1 MKKESKDNYINDLR
15 NAAQLPQ
22 PALMKS
28 IHETSKDLE
37 KLSPQDQ
44 LQWAFEEFDESF
56 VVTTSFGIQSAVL
69 LHMTKEL
76 KSSQKPKVIW
86 VDTGYLPKE
95 TYNYA
100 EKLTTLFELNLV
112 VAQSPV
118 SPARMEALNGRL
130 WETGVQKDLEK
141 YHQIR
146 KVAPLE
152 KAFSDLNVHCWASGV
167 RKGQTKNRQAM
178 SYIDCIRMYI
188 YDIKLSD

>member
-1 MKKESKDNYINDLR
+1 MKKESKENYINDLR
-15 NAAQLPQ
+15 NAAQFPQ

-86 VDTGYLPKE
+86 VDTGYLPNVDKHPSFRE
-95 TYNYA
+95 LMKAKHKAYYNRTNTYHIYEGEELTHRLISWLVQNVSNAVEIDTFLAMPVRTRICNY
-100 EKLTTLFELNLV
+100 LN
-112 VAQSPV
+112 S
-118 SPARMEALNGRL
+118 
-130 WETGVQKDLEK
+130 
-141 YHQIR
+141 Y
-146 KVAPLE
+146 
-152 KAFSDLNVHCWASGV
+152 
-167 RKGQTKNRQAM
+167 GQEYWYT
-178 SYIDCIRMYI
+178 YE
-188 YDIKLSD
+188 